1 MQSKPFPAF
10 RTTLGAAV
18 LLTLATFAPKVA
30 SANDFVLKNASGQHY
45 SALLL
50 SAQAKVKV
58 SGLMVFGTITQKYL
72 NNGADFIAGE
82 YVFPLPDGASIDS
95 LVVKIGGRTIE
106 SKLKEKQQAKA
117 EFAQAKRE
125 GKQAA
130 LLQQDRANLFRMA
143 VANIAAGETIEVTL
157 TYLDT
162 VHIDQ
167 NNYQLSLPTTLT
179 PRYSPASPITET
191 EQTETNST
199 IDSLNDFLNPLF
211 SADSHD
217 ASGMPN
223 NPIDIRVE
231 LNTGFAAQQLQS
243 NSHQITVQSTDD
255 SHHRIQLSQGFEPMD
270 RDFNLQ
276 WQQNNPETVPS
287 LYVETRIP
295 TADTSEPSIDNTA
308 TDENYLLLSVIPTA
322 SQYTQHVMPKDL
334 SFIID
339 TSGSMGGEPIRQ
351 AKAALQQGLDRL
363 GPKDN
368 FNIIEFNSVHSTL
381 FDSSQPANSQNLAL
395 ARQFVDSLV
404 ADGGT
409 EMKPALL
416 AALRHPA
423 SSAEHLKQVVFITDG
438 AVGNESELSRVVHQF
453 LGEARLFSVAI
464 GSAPNQYLF
473 RQLSKLG
480 KGTAVSIEESSE
492 VQEKMQTLF
501 DKISAPAMRN
511 IEIVDP
517 SGKVLEV
524 QPASIPDLYYGE
536 PLQVLLKVSH
546 VSGGISIT
554 GDLANESIEM
564 PLQLEKAKPASGVSK
579 LWGKNKISALM
590 DKIHLQQGDPELL
603 KQQVVDLSL
612 KHHVLSQYTS
622 YVAVDKQPVRRAD
635 QALLETQVANLL
647 PKGMAFP
654 KTALGTLP
662 TLLLSLLSLV
672 MAGLIKLRTRTTRE
686 RLA

>member
-1 MQSKPFPAF
+1 MQSKPYPTF
-10 RTTLGAAV
+10 RKTLGAAV
-18 LLTLATFAPKVA
+18 LLALATLAPNVA
-30 SANDFVLKNASGQHY
+30 SANDFVLKNASGQQH

-95 LVVKIGGRTIE
+95 LIVKIGGRTIE

-167 NNYQLSLPTTLT
+167 NKYQLSLPTTLT
-179 PRYSPASPITET
+179 PRYSPAKPITES
-191 EQTETNST
+191 EQSEPTST
-199 IDSLNDFLNPLF
+199 FDSLNDFLNPIF
-211 SADSHD
+211 NANSHD
-217 ASGMPN
+217 SSGMPN

-231 LNTGFAAQQLQS
+231 LDTGFAAHQLQS

-270 RDFNLQ
+270 RDFKLQ

-287 LYVETRIP
+287 LYVETLTP
-295 TADTSEPSIDNTA
+295 TADTTEPSIGNTS

-363 GPKDN
+363 GPKDD
-368 FNIIEFNSVHSTL
+368 FNIIEFNSIHSTL
-381 FDSSQPANSQNLAL
+381 FDSSQPANGQNLAL

-416 AALRHPA
+416 AALRHPP

-480 KGTAVSIEESSE
+480 KGTAISIEDSSE

-511 IEIVDP
+511 IEIIDP

-536 PLQVLLKVSH
+536 PLQVLLKVADI
-546 VSGGISIT
+546 SGAIRIT

-564 PLQLEKAKPASGVSK
+564 ALQLESATPAPGVSK

-603 KQQVVDLSL
+603 KQQIVDLSL

-635 QALLETQVANLL
+635 QALQETQVANLL

-662 TLLLSLLSLV
+662 TLLLSLLSLM

-686 RLA
+686 SLL

>member
-1 MQSKPFPAF
+1 MQYKSKPSF
-10 RTTLGAAV
+10 RTSLSAA
-18 LLTLATFAPKVA
+18 LLLALATLATTSAD
-30 SANDFVLKNASGQHY
+30 ANDFVLVNANGQQH
-45 SALLL
+45 SAMLL
-50 SAQAKVKV
+50 SAQAKVRV
-58 SGLMVFGTITQKYL
+58 SGLMVFGTLTQKYL
-72 NNGADFIAGE
+72 NNGSDFIAGE

-95 LVVKIGGRTIE
+95 LVVKIGGRIIE

-117 EFAQAKRE
+117 EYVQAKRE

-179 PRYSPASPITET
+179 PRYSPVEARIDSGAAEPT
-191 EQTETNST
+191 ST
-199 IDSLNDFLNPLF
+199 VDSLNNFLNPLF
-211 SADSHD
+211 NIDSHD
-217 ASGMPN
+217 ASSMPN

-231 LNTGFAAQQLQS
+231 LDTGFAAQQLHS
-243 NSHQITVQSTDD
+243 DSHQITVQSTDD
-255 SHHRIQLSQGFEPMD
+255 SHHSIQLSQGFEPMD
-270 RDFNLQ
+270 RDFKLQ
-276 WQQNNPETVPS
+276 WQQNNSETVPT
-287 LYVETRIP
+287 LYVETL
-295 TADTSEPSIDNTA
+295 TADNDTTEPSEEDSA
-308 TDENYLLLSVIPTA
+308 TEENYLLLSVIPTA
-322 SQYTQHVMPKDL
+322 AQYTPHIMPKDL

-339 TSGSMGGEPIRQ
+339 TSGSMGGEPMRQ
-351 AKAALQQGLDRL
+351 AKAALHQGLDRL
-363 GPKDN
+363 SPQDS

-381 FDSSQPANSQNLAL
+381 FEASQTANSQNLAM

-423 SSAEHLKQVVFITDG
+423 SSVEQLKQVVFITDG

-480 KGTAVSIEESSE
+480 RGTAVSIEQSSE
-492 VQEKMQTLF
+492 VQDKMQTLF

-511 IEIVDP
+511 IEIVDA
-517 SGKVLEV
+517 SGQVQEV

-546 VSGGISIT
+546 ISGGIRIT
-554 GDLANESIEM
+554 GDLAHESIEM
-564 PLQLEKAKPASGVSK
+564 SLQLDQATPATGVSK
-579 LWGKNKISALM
+579 LWGKNKISTLM
-590 DKIHLQQGDPELL
+590 DKIHLQQGDSEIL

-635 QALLETQVANLL
+635 QALKETQVANLL
-647 PKGMAFP
+647 PQGMAFP

-662 TLLLSLLSLV
+662 TLLLSLLSLM
-672 MAGLIKLRTRTTRE
+672 MAGLIKLRTRTTRKS
-686 RLA
+686 LA

>member
-1 MQSKPFPAF
+1 MQSKPSPVF
-10 RTTLGAAV
+10 RTSLGAA
-18 LLTLATFAPKVA
+18 LLLALTTLAPNVA
-30 SANDFVLKNASGQHY
+30 NANDFVLKNSSGQHH

-72 NNGADFIAGE
+72 NSGTDFIAGE
-82 YVFPLPDGASIDS
+82 YVFPLPIGASIDS
-95 LVVKIGGRTIE
+95 LIVKIGGRTIE

-117 EFAQAKRE
+117 EFVQAKRE

-162 VHIDQ
+162 VKVDQ

-179 PRYSPASPITET
+179 PRYSPVDASIDAET
-191 EQTETNST
+191 AETIPNL
-199 IDSLNDFLNPLF
+199 DSLNNFLNPHF
-211 SADSHD
+211 NVDSLD
-217 ASGMPN
+217 SSGMPN

-231 LNTGFAAQQLQS
+231 LDTGFAAHQLQS

-255 SHHRIQLSQGFEPMD
+255 SHHRVQLSQGFEPMD
-270 RDFNLQ
+270 RDFTLQ
-276 WQQNNPETVPS
+276 WQQNNPQTVPS
-287 LYVETRIP
+287 LYVESITR
-295 TADTSEPSIDNTA
+295 TAATNEPSPDDKT
-308 TDENYLLLSVIPTA
+308 TDENYVLLNVIPTA
-322 SQYTQHVMPKDL
+322 AQYTQLVMPKDL

-339 TSGSMGGEPIRQ
+339 TSGSMGGESIRQ
-351 AKAALQQGLDRL
+351 AKAALHQGLDRL
-363 GPKDN
+363 GPQDD
-368 FNIIEFNSVHSTL
+368 FNIIEFNSDHSTL
-381 FDSSQPANSQNLAL
+381 FGSSQPANSQNLAQ
-395 ARQFVDSLV
+395 ARQFVDNLV

-423 SSAEHLKQVVFITDG
+423 SSVEHLKQVVFITDG

-480 KGTAVSIEESSE
+480 KGTAVTIQDSTE
-492 VQEKMQTLF
+492 VQEKMQSLF

-511 IEIVDP
+511 IEIADP

-536 PLQVLLKVSH
+536 PLQVLLKVSEI
-546 VSGGISIT
+546 SGGIRII

-564 PLQLEKAKPASGVSK
+564 PLQLASATPVIGVSK
-579 LWGKNKISALM
+579 LWGKNQISALM
-590 DKIHLQQGDPELL
+590 DKIHLQQGDPDQL

-612 KHHVLSQYTS
+612 KHRVLSQYTS
-622 YVAVDKQPVRRAD
+622 YVAVDKQPIRRAD
-635 QALLETQVANLL
+635 QLLQETQIANLL

-662 TLLLSLLSLV
+662 TLLLSLFSLM
-672 MAGLIKLRTRTTRE
+672 MAGLIKLRTRTSRE
-686 RLA
+686 RLV